1 MTAGVE
7 TRTKYLN
14 AGRPAFLGLGL
25 AFLGIGMAL
34 IAVLALIAEARIA
47 ERQRGEIESSLRT
60 SAAQAARTVETRLAL
75 LLERVRASATAA
87 AESAVPGA
95 DEHSLLRRLSAGPD
109 PLIAT
114 LTSGPTKDGAFS
126 LRLPP
131 RDAKAGT
138 RSATLTPDWLS
149 STLAGT
155 LAPDRGFLVV
165 APDGKIVGAAGAVGT
180 LVFKAGE
187 RMPIPVLGAA
197 SSRTAVAQADPRPQ
211 TTAEPPGVSATTGS
225 SDHIAEW
232 RVAGRQLLVSTAAVE
247 PGLLIVALSPAPDL
261 ITALGPILGLAL
273 APLLLGAA
281 LVLLLWRQGRAL
293 TKSEASRASG
303 DELLELAVS
312 STGCGLWDWDVEGG
326 KIFWSAALL
335 ELVGRPAH
343 GVWLT
348 LPETYQVL
356 HPTEVPKLER
366 LRQVIADGAP
376 SIDTLIRLQSLQ
388 GRTIWCEAR
397 LRPWQDPSRERIV
410 GLLIDVTR
418 EVEARLAAEATSP
431 AGTEAYDST
440 LRATIAELEDKRG
453 ELAELS
459 ARHASETTRADQ
471 ASRAKNEFLA
481 NMSHEL
487 KTPLNAIIGFSEI
500 MHSELY
506 GAIGDE
512 RYREY
517 SRDIH
522 AAGRALSQLIDDILE
537 MSKIEAGSIALELEP
552 LNLAE
557 LVEACVRLVEPRARE
572 ASVTIENRV
581 KSAPAAYGD
590 RRATKRILISLLS
603 NSVKFTHRGGR
614 ITLAASAEP
623 ERVTLSVADD
633 GIGIPESELPRI
645 GRPFEQVE
653 KHQSRRHRGT
663 GLGLA
668 ISMALC
674 EMQGGALKIESAEGV
689 GTTVF
694 LTLPRHREE
703 KRIPGERRYGM
714 AG

>member
-14 AGRPAFLGLGL
+14 AGRPAFVGLGL
-25 AFLGIGMAL
+25 AFLGIGVAL
-34 IAVLALIAEARIA
+34 TAVLAIIAEARIA
-47 ERQRGEIESSLRT
+47 ERQRAGIESSLRT

-75 LLERVRASATAA
+75 LIERVRASGAPVTSG
-87 AESAVPGA
+87 AE
-95 DEHSLLRRLSAGPD
+95 EHSLLRRLSAAPD
-109 PLIAT
+109 PLVAS
-114 LTSGPTKDGAFS
+114 LTPAPAKDGVFR

-131 RDAKAGT
+131 RDGKSGALA
-138 RSATLTPDWLS
+138 ATLTQDWLS
-149 STLAGT
+149 TTLTGT
-155 LAPDRGFLVV
+155 LAPDRGFLVL
-165 APDGKIVGAAGAVGT
+165 APDGRIVGAAGAVGT

-197 SSRTAVAQADPRPQ
+197 SSRTPVAQPDSGAR
-211 TTAEPPGVSATTGS
+211 TAAEPPDVGATSGS
-225 SDHIAEW
+225 SDHIALW
-232 RVAGRQLLVSTAAVE
+232 SVAGRHLLVSTEAVE
-247 PGLLIVALSPAPDL
+247 PGLLIVALGPAPSPL
-261 ITALGPILGLAL
+261 AALGPILGLGL

-293 TKSEASRASG
+293 TRSEARRASG

-326 KIFWSAALL
+326 RIFWSAALL

-376 SIDTLIRLQSLQ
+376 SIETLIRLQSLQ

-397 LRPWQDPSRERIV
+397 LRPWKDPARERIV

-418 EVEARLAAEATSP
+418 EVEARLAAEAVAP
-431 AGTEAYDST
+431 AGVGDNDST
-440 LRATIAELEDKRG
+440 LRATIAELEEKRG

-459 ARHASETTRADQ
+459 ARHASEATRADQ

-552 LNLAE
+552 LDLAE

-581 KSAPAAYGD
+581 KATPAAYGD

-614 ITLAASAEP
+614 ITLASSAEP

-633 GIGIPESELPRI
+633 GIGIPESDLSRI

-689 GTTVF
+689 GTTVS

-703 KRIPGERRYGM
+703 ARVPGQRRLDRVG
-714 AG
+714 